1 MSDWMGIGKAYQ
13 DKKFDELTNEEKK
26 MDFDWKN
33 NILAARSIQQL
44 STSTFYQDYLFKD
57 MADLLTADG
66 DKYKI
71 LLTEYGAENNKIHK
85 IELED
90 IEAYLDLNDVAISP
104 CLYWNNWRR
113 DALLNYV
120 CAFALD
126 IDKLR
131 PQDLNRFLDMFD
143 KGELLTPTV
152 ICNSGSGVHFY
163 YILDQSL
170 PVDTKNHSQN
180 KNIAQIVYNRL
191 YAIIKEEKGYINA
204 QHHWIGQDYRVVGA
218 KTKFDQTASAW
229 QLLDNFYTI
238 DELAKYC
245 KVPYEKKKRIASK
258 SMISYAKSIAT
269 DLKIDQPDYENYI
282 ETYNFIAFNKDEA
295 YKVREEKRVKREAAA
310 KRMEKKSSNGSENW
324 YKNTYKHILDNTMP
338 GNRFNSLKALAIIAH
353 KDEITR
359 DVFEKDINHL
369 VDVWSNKKWQGDDFN
384 VNNIEAIL
392 RLYDNAQKYKDTTRE
407 KLEEWLGWKFY
418 GIGQKRNNR
427 PQADHLE
434 EARAIRDIRMR
445 RQGKK
450 WTDGN
455 GPKPKVEI
463 VKQWRENHPYGTKKQ
478 CKDDTGLTYNTIRK
492 WWNYE
497 DSDN

>member
-1 MSDWMGIGKAYQ
+1 MGIGKAYQ

-26 MDFDWKN
+26 MDFEWKN
-33 NILAARSIQQL
+33 NILEARSIQQL

-57 MADLLTADG
+57 IDDLVSADG

-71 LLTEYGAENNKIHK
+71 LLTEYDAENNKIHK
-85 IELED
+85 IKLED
-90 IEAYLDLNDVAISP
+90 IEDYLDLNDVAISP

-143 KGELLTPTV
+143 NGELLSPTV

-163 YILDQSL
+163 YILNESF
-170 PVDTKNHSQN
+170 PVDTRHHSQN
-180 KNIAQIVYNRL
+180 KNIAQTIYDRL
-191 YAIIKEEKGYINA
+191 YDIIKKDKGYVNA

-229 QLLDNFYTI
+229 QMKESFYSI
-238 DELAKYC
+238 DELIEYC
-245 KVPYEKKKRIASK
+245 KVPYDKKKRIASK
-258 SMISYAKSIAT
+258 SMISYAKSIAN
-269 DLKIDQPDYENYI
+269 DLKIEQPNYEDYI
-282 ETYNFIAFNKDEA
+282 ETYNFIAFHKDDA
-295 YKVREEKRVKREAAA
+295 YKVREEKRRKREAAA
-310 KRMEKKSSNGSENW
+310 TKRKQKTSNGSENW
-324 YKNTYKHILDNTMP
+324 YKNTYKQVLTNTIP

-359 DVFEKDINHL
+359 EVFEKDLNNL
-369 VDVWSNKKWQGDDFN
+369 VDIWSTKQWQGDDFN
-384 VNNIEAIL
+384 VNNVEAIL

-418 GIGQKRNNR
+418 GIGLKRNHRSQTTHLKLARGQKAILKEIGEMDPEGR
-427 PQADHLE
+427 PDKQEIVQQWRKDHPN
-434 EARAIRDIRMR
+434 
-445 RQGKK
+445 GKK
-450 WTDGN
+450 ADCNRDTKLD
-455 GPKPKVEI
+455 PK
-463 VKQWRENHPYGTKKQ
+463 
-478 CKDDTGLTYNTIRK
+478 TIRK

-497 DSDN
+497 DSNN